1 MFFIFSCFK
10 TGESVR
16 ILSDTFRHLLPVTH
30 SRGNIDRL
38 YGSSLGVD
46 CHVPLGRRL
55 NWKTH
60 YRDMIYP
67 SDFH

>member
-30 SRGNIDRL
+30 SRGNTDRL

-55 NWKTH
+55 N
-60 YRDMIYP
+60 
-67 SDFH
+67 